1 MSTADAVAVAVAAS
15 AGLAGGVQLA
25 VMSEL
30 GTRVGVAP
38 AVAFSGVVTALLA
51 LIGLLAVRQSF
62 SGLGDVV
69 REPVWLWTGGALSLF
84 IIVAMTV
91 AGPRIG
97 VTATIGLVIAGNLTV
112 GAVIDRFGLFGLDRI
127 PLTAPRLLGVLL
139 LAAGAALS
147 LHRT

>member
-1 MSTADAVAVAVAAS
+1 MSGGGVVAVAVAAM

-38 AVAFSGVVTALLA
+38 AVAFSGVVTVVLALL
-51 LIGLLAVRQSF
+51 GLLAVRRSF

-69 REPVWLWTGGALSLF
+69 REPVWLWIGGALSLF
-84 IIVAMTV
+84 IILAMTV

-112 GAVIDRFGLFGLDRI
+112 GTVIDRFGLFGLDRI

-139 LAAGAALS
+139 LATGAALS